1 MPSYGFSLRTSTRK
15 GGGAGKLY
23 LRVVHGSE
31 SRSVT
36 TDYKIFPD
44 EWDAARRRLI
54 IPYGRS
60 TRSRELAEIESSMVC
75 DLRRMDAVIR
85 NLEKEGAYTIDQLM
99 SRYRGVIKDNHLI
112 AYAEKLA
119 SELERDGNPRTA
131 RAYRTAAYRLQL
143 FAGIK
148 NINHEHITASL
159 LNDFQQAL
167 KNEGRSMNTIS
178 FYMRTLRSIYNKA
191 VAEGRVARRMED
203 IFGGVYTGVATTRK
217 LALTHNELALL
228 TAFDPTSTAS
238 TAKDDKKKGDRE
250 EELPDHLA
258 QALAM
263 FLFCYH
269 ARGMCF
275 VDMAN
280 LKKSDM
286 RGNTITYRRQ
296 KTGQPIELN
305 VLPVMRRIIDWF
317 APRTA
322 GSHYVFPVISN
333 RDKDFNLQ
341 YESGL
346 RLQNKRLKQLARRC
360 GISKKF
366 STHAA
371 RHSWATV
378 AKNAGLPLAV
388 ISEGLGHS
396 NQKTTEIYLA
406 SLERSILDQAARVV
420 SDAITSD
427 RQPTGRRGRAL
438 DDTTG
443 LSTGHPVYDRFR
455 HADR

>member
-1 MPSYGFSLRTSTRK
+1 MPSYGFSLRASTRQ

-36 TDYKIFPD
+36 TDYRVLPE
-44 EWDAARRRLI
+44 EWDAVRRRLV
-54 IPYGRS
+54 IPYGRNA
-60 TRSRELAEIESSMVC
+60 RSRELAEMEASMMG

-85 NLEKEGAYTIDQLM
+85 NLEREGAYTIDQLM
-99 SRYRGVIKDNHLI
+99 NRYRGVIKNNTLV

-131 RAYRTAAYRLQL
+131 RAYRTAACRLQL

-148 NINHEHITASL
+148 DLSHEHINATL
-159 LNDFQQAL
+159 MNDFQHAL
-167 KNEGRSMNTIS
+167 KAEGRSMNTIS
-178 FYMRTLRSIYNKA
+178 FYMRTLRAIYNKA

-203 IFGGVYTGVATTRK
+203 IFAGVYTGVATTRK
-217 LALTHNELALL
+217 RSLTHSELATL
-228 TAFDPTSTAS
+228 TAHDPTADT
-238 TAKDDKKKGDRE
+238 KGAGDE
-250 EELPDHLA
+250 PLPDHLA

-269 ARGMCF
+269 ARGMSF

-280 LKKSDM
+280 LKKNDM
-286 RGNTITYRRQ
+286 RGDTISYRRQ
-296 KTGQPIELN
+296 KTGQPIELH

-317 APRTA
+317 APRVA
-322 GSHYVFPVISN
+322 GSHYLFPVIGEI
-333 RDKDFNLQ
+333 DKDFNLQ

-346 RLQNKRLKQLARRC
+346 RLQNKRLRQLAKQC
-360 GISKKF
+360 GIPRKF

-371 RHSWATV
+371 RHSWATI

-406 SLERSILDQAARVV
+406 SLERSVLDQASKVV
-420 SDAITSD
+420 SDAIITD
-427 RQPTGRRGRAL
+427 RIAPGGRGRGAE
-438 DDTTG
+438 
-443 LSTGHPVYDRFR
+443 VYGSATPTRYPAYGKQGF
-455 HADR
+455 AGA